1 MDRWDLLY
9 SFADRHPLAAAV
21 LAFVALAFAVIVLVI
36 LWLAQHPKMSEE
48 EARANP
54 RFFAAVLL
62 SKKLG
67 PVLVGIAKPLA
78 GLVFGAAASAL
89 VEEHF
94 STPRSKP

>member
-9 SFADRHPLAAAV
+9 AFADRHPFAAAV
-21 LAFVALAFAVIVLVI
+21 VALVVLILVVIVLAI
-36 LWLAQHPKMSEE
+36 MWLAQYPKMSEE

-54 RFFAAVLL
+54 RFFAAVVL

-67 PVLVGIAKPLA
+67 PVLVGIAKPAA
-78 GLVFGAAASAL
+78 GLIFGSAAAAL